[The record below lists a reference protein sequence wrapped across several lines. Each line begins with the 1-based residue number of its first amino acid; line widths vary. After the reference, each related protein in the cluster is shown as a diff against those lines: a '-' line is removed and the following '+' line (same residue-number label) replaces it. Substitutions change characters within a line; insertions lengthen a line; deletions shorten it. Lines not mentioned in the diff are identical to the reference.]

1 METARGEQFRNMK
14 KRIGLICAVLFIF
27 SMVLA
32 ACGQGGETSAVGT
45 MKEAFEL
52 DNHALSGEGAVTRFI
67 GEPFYD
73 GKIENDGDAYAAV
86 ISVIERLGG
95 DESTELVLKAVQ
107 PTEDDITYYMFAQ
120 VADMVEVY
128 GSSIKLIVNKD
139 KEAIGL
145 VSTIVPKLK
154 INSGQDWEVTEA
166 EAEEI
171 VKQHIVDEAGMEVI
185 PGITESAVV
194 RANEESVIY
203 VYSWVVYTNNND
215 LENHAPYIAHYVA
228 ADGEYLYSIP
238 VSSPGNEEAL
248 SGSVA
253 AFAFD
258 SEQIEPGEWTGT
270 VTKHDGT
277 EEELTVPVMID
288 KTTGETILGDTERKI
303 LCADYADFK
312 YKKTLSPLTSKDN
325 SFTNNEL
332 LIYRAFIDVYDLYT
346 ETGWTGPDGQGTP
359 CLLLMDMVEENGEVI
374 HNACY
379 SGLAQ
384 GFRTFCFNRED
395 PDGECY
401 DIIAHEFTHCLTE
414 TAMKNTIY
422 ENDCGAINESMSD
435 ILGNIIEAILG
446 KTEDKTWLIQ
456 ENGNEPLRCMSD
468 PNQFS
473 QPAFVWDRYYVPPAA
488 VAGDFN
494 DQGGVH
500 INSSLLSAVGYAVNE
515 AGMPLE
521 DQMYYWMNVSFAMT
535 PKTDYMLMADLLP
548 WCMELFG
555 YSDYL
560 DALNKAIEKT
570 GIKDLSVPEK
580 SPDGTGLICMEF
592 PESIDPAEAPC
603 SVDFYE
609 VTKDASPRRTW
620 PDANN
625 NIVLATLDEGDYIIV
640 VTFYN
645 ENGEETNAAVANA
658 EGWKILNT
666 EEKNDFITKAAVE
679 GVTTDF
685 IATVNAGYVLEVET
699 ETLAA
704 AVK

>member
-1 METARGEQFRNMK
+1 
-14 KRIGLICAVLFIF
+14 
-27 SMVLA
+27 
-32 ACGQGGETSAVGT
+32 
-45 MKEAFEL
+45 
-52 DNHALSGEGAVTRFI
+52 
-67 GEPFYD
+67 
-73 GKIENDGDAYAAV
+73 
-86 ISVIERLGG
+86 
-95 DESTELVLKAVQ
+95 
-107 PTEDDITYYMFAQ
+107 
-120 VADMVEVY
+120 
-128 GSSIKLIVNKD
+128 
-139 KEAIGL
+139 
-145 VSTIVPKLK
+145 
-154 INSGQDWEVTEA
+154 
-166 EAEEI
+166 
-171 VKQHIVDEAGMEVI
+171 
-185 PGITESAVV
+185 
-194 RANEESVIY
+194 
-203 VYSWVVYTNNND
+203 
-215 LENHAPYIAHYVA
+215 
-228 ADGEYLYSIP
+228 
-238 VSSPGNEEAL
+238 
-248 SGSVA
+248 
-253 AFAFD
+253 
-258 SEQIEPGEWTGT
+258 
-270 VTKHDGT
+270 
-277 EEELTVPVMID
+277 
-288 KTTGETILGDTERKI
+288 
-303 LCADYADFK
+303 
-312 YKKTLSPLTSKDN
+312 
-325 SFTNNEL
+325 
-332 LIYRAFIDVYDLYT
+332 
-346 ETGWTGPDGQGTP
+346 
-359 CLLLMDMVEENGEVI
+359 
-374 HNACY
+374 
-379 SGLAQ
+379 
-384 GFRTFCFNRED
+384 
-395 PDGECY
+395 
-401 DIIAHEFTHCLTE
+401 
-414 TAMKNTIY
+414 
-422 ENDCGAINESMSD
+422 
-435 ILGNIIEAILG
+435 
-446 KTEDKTWLIQ
+446 
-456 ENGNEPLRCMSD
+456 MSD

-548 WCMELFG
+548 RCMELCG

-666 EEKNDFITKAAVE
+666 EEKNYFITKAAVE